1 MSNILDRI
9 AATKRRHVNA
19 CKKAVPL
26 AVLEERLKD
35 AGPVRGF
42 YNSLRKARKQGR
54 FGLISEIKKASPSKG
69 LIRADFNPP
78 HLARAYADGGASCLS
93 VLTDREYFQ
102 GSDDNLLAARAAC
115 ALPVLRK
122 DFIIDPYQITE
133 ARAIGADCILL
144 IMAML
149 DPEQARDFE
158 QMALELDLDVL
169 IETHDEDEMT
179 RALDLKSP
187 LVGINNRNLKTFEV
201 SLDVTLRLA
210 EMAGPDRLLVSESGI
225 FAHNDLEMLRDKAGI
240 TSFLVGESLMRQQD
254 VTAATL
260 KLLGEL

>member
-1 MSNILDRI
+1 MNNILDRI
-9 AATKRRHVNA
+9 AATKRRHIDT

-26 AVLEERLKD
+26 SVLEEQLKD

-42 YNSLRKARKQGR
+42 YNSLRKARKQER
-54 FGLISEIKKASPSKG
+54 FGLIAEIKKASPSKG
-69 LIRADFNPP
+69 LIRADFDPAS
-78 HLARAYADGGASCLS
+78 LARAYADGGASCLS
-93 VLTDREYFQ
+93 VLTDVAHFQ
-102 GSDDNLLAARAAC
+102 GSDDNLMAARAAC

-133 ARAIGADCILL
+133 ARLLGADCILL

-149 DPEQARDFE
+149 DPGQAAEFE
-158 QMALELDLDVL
+158 QMAFDLGLDVL
-169 IETHDEDEMT
+169 VETHDEDEMT

-225 FAHNDLEMLRDKAGI
+225 FSHDDLEMLREKAGVR
-240 TSFLVGESLMRQQD
+240 SFLVGESLMRQQD
-254 VTAATL
+254 VTAATR
-260 KLLGEL
+260 KLLGEV